1 MATSAEMIA
10 QFVAAGTICATCKK
24 LSKECVKKVEK
35 LTGEKVNRD
44 PIACCVC
51 P

>member
-1 MATSAEMIA
+1 MATNEEMTA

-24 LSKECVKKVEK
+24 LSKACIKKVEK
-35 LTGEKVNRD
+35 LTGQKAIKS
-44 PIACCVC
+44 PLACCVC